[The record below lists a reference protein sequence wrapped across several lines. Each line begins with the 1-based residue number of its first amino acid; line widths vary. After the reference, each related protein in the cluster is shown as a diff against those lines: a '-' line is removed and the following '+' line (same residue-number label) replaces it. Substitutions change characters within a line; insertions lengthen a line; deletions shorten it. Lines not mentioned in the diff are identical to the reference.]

1 MLCLLHRESC
11 NDATDRGFLSSSPAP
26 CAPSPGYYLPRKR
39 ELRRALRWIAS
50 QPCKERARDPDASLP
65 PPPLSPFSL
74 FFFLTLSVLRDVFKH
89 TRAGMH
95 ECPLGTATCESRHCA
110 VLSTLEPGHVIRQR
124 VCIRMPTQALQLSSR
139 PQKSPAPH
147 SAALHKEL
155 HFPPPPRT
163 ARCVCVCAAFR
174 VWPRQ
179 SREPTPGLPCPTP
192 RCASGQVEGG
202 GGGEGSGSDLLLGRG
217 DAV

>member
-1 MLCLLHRESC
+1 MHFAGSLPSRAKRE
-11 NDATDRGFLSSSPAP
+11 RGIQTLPSSPP
-26 CAPSPGYYLPRKR
+26 F
-39 ELRRALRWIAS
+39 
-50 QPCKERARDPDASLP
+50 P
-65 PPPLSPFSL
+65 PTPLSPLSL

-139 PQKSPAPH
+139 PQKSPAPR

-155 HFPPPPRT
+155 HFQPPPHPPPT
-163 ARCVCVCAAFR
+163 RCVCVCAAFR
-174 VWPRQ
+174 VWLRQ
-179 SREPTPGLPCPTP
+179 SQQPTPGLPCPTP
-192 RCASGQVEGG
+192 PRCTSGQVEGE
-202 GGGEGSGSDLLLGRG
+202 GEKAKRQRQ
-217 DAV
+217 